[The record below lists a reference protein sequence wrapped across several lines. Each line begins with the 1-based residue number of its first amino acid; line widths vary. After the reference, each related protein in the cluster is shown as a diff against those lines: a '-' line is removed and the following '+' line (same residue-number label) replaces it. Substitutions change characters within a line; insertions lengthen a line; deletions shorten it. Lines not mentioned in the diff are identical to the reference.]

1 MGLLE
6 YMREE
11 SSKYQYDMD
20 NICSAYET
28 NDCLYAFPAVSKKI
42 TFKTSDSLGWKIDK
56 KTLHAVSDDAIT
68 ILLDGNLIDDSYREK
83 NEITPEQFLTRLSE
97 LESKRKGEYYDR
109 R

>member
-1 MGLLE
+1 MSLFD

-20 NICSAYET
+20 NILSAYET
-28 NDCLYAFPAVSKKI
+28 DNCLYAFPAVSKKV

-68 ILLDGNLIDDSYREK
+68 ILSDGNLIDDSYREK
-83 NEITPEQFLTRLSE
+83 YEITPEQFLTRLAE
-97 LESKRKGEYYDR
+97 LESNKKAS
-109 R
+109 